1 VVTKSR
7 ASPDSVER
15 RFRIGTSAAE
25 RLLAAAIPV
34 PTTIFLEHDGAAIA
48 GYAGERFVRYE
59 QLGTFLRLHALALD
73 DLVDAPSPS
82 SRPPRDAR

>member
-1 VVTKSR
+1 MAKSR

-15 RFRIGTSAAE
+15 RFRVGAEAAE

-34 PTTIFLEHDGAAIA
+34 PTTIFLDEDGAAIA
-48 GYAGERFVRYE
+48 SYAGEKLVRYE

-73 DLVDAPSPS
+73 DLVDAPS
-82 SRPPRDAR
+82 RTLVPPRDER